1 VQLTVL
7 GSGSRGNAS
16 LLAWRGHGWL
26 IDIGLGPR
34 QLAKRLLARGRSWRE
49 VRGVLLTHTHSDH
62 WNERT
67 LAYLVRLQI
76 PLYCHAEHAENL
88 RSWSSA
94 VARLELAGLVRQYDE
109 TPLELPGA
117 LHCRPLKLRH
127 DSGATFGFR
136 FDAPGDLLEPAS
148 SLAYLADLG
157 SWDAALAEAIADVQM
172 LALEF
177 NHDVAMQWSSGR
189 SPSLIERVL
198 SDDGH
203 LSNDQASAL
212 VDQMLGVA
220 GTDRLQHLVQLHL
233 SRDCNRPELAV
244 AAARQVFERRACDCR
259 VQTASQDE
267 PAEPVALN
275 AGVQPAA
282 REA

>member
-1 VQLTVL
+1 MQLTVL
-7 GSGSRGNAS
+7 ASGSRGNAS
-16 LLAWRGHGWL
+16 LLTWRGHGWL

-34 QLAKRLLARGRSWRE
+34 QMAQRLSAGGRSWRD

-67 LAYLVRLQI
+67 LAQLVRLQI

-88 RSWSSA
+88 HTWSSA
-94 VARLELAGLVRQYDE
+94 MTRLDSAGLVRQYDA
-109 TPLELPGA
+109 TPLDLPGP
-117 LHCRPLKLRH
+117 LRCRPFELHH

-136 FDAPGDLLEPAS
+136 FNAPGDLIEPGS

-157 SWDAALAEAIADVQM
+157 SWDTVLAEMIADVQM

-177 NHDVAMQWSSGR
+177 NHDVALQWSSGR

-203 LSNDQASAL
+203 LSNDQAAAL
-212 VDQMLGVA
+212 LDQILSLA
-220 GTDRLQHLVQLHL
+220 GTERLQHLVQLHL
-233 SRDCNRPELAV
+233 SRDCNRPELAA
-244 AAARQVFERRACDCR
+244 AAARQVLERRRCDCR
-259 VQTASQDE
+259 VQTASQDI
-267 PAEPVALN
+267 PAEPVALEI
-275 AGVQPAA
+275 GVQPTIRNA
-282 REA
+282 